1 MCAKKGFT
9 PLEIQ
14 SSHKQNMI
22 HGRNHEQ
29 KKSLT
34 GFTLIELL
42 VVIAVIGMLASIVLV
57 SLGPARG
64 KARDARRLSDLK
76 QIQLALQLY
85 YDKYGDYPN
94 TGGPL
99 YSEGRCVSFPET
111 TIKPDYSGANAYIPN
126 LAPEF
131 IAQLPGDPNV
141 NGVGKRCYVYAYNGT
156 TYNLSAH
163 LGGEGSFSADNPLI
177 RLLAPACTET
187 QPTFTILSTGGR
199 CW

>member
-1 MCAKKGFT
+1 MK
-9 PLEIQ
+9 
-14 SSHKQNMI
+14 
-22 HGRNHEQ
+22 R
-29 KKSLT
+29 

-76 QIQLALQLY
+76 QIQLALELY
-85 YDKYGDYPN
+85 YDKYESYPN
-94 TGGPL
+94 TGGAL
-99 YSEGRCVSFPET
+99 WSEGRCVNFPET

-131 IAQLPGDPNV
+131 IGQLPGDPNV
-141 NGVGKRCYVYAYNGT
+141 NGAGKRCYIYLSNGT
-156 TYNLSAH
+156 NYNISAH
-163 LGGEGSFSADNPLI
+163 LGAEGSFSADNPRI
-177 RLLAPACTET
+177 RFLVPACTQT
-187 QPTFTILSTGGR
+187 QPTFTILNTGGT